1 MLKVLQCHCYLV
13 QCVIVANYAFL
24 CAMELNI
31 NEEITCKR

>member
-24 CAMELNI
+24 CAIELNI